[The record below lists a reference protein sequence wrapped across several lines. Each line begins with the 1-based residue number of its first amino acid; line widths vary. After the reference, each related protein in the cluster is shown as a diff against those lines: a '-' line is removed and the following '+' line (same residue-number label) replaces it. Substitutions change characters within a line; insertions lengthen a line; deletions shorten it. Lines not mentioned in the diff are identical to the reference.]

1 MSTIKGK
8 GIPTRKTKGAIGD
21 IYIDSTTGKQYKCT
35 NAYGVNGEFDYTW
48 RAEKQESVQNGKV
61 EVKPAKPVESKVVPE
76 KKVEEPV
83 KEEVVETA
91 KAPVEAEGVIVAE
104 PEKGEVKEEVP
115 ATGKKRTNY
124 AAAYDKKSK

>member
-83 KEEVVETA
+83 KVE
-91 KAPVEAEGVIVAE
+91 VEAEPVAE
-104 PEKGEVKEEVP
+104 PEKEEVKEE
-115 ATGKKRTNY
+115 ALAEQAKAKKRTNY

>member
-8 GIPTRKTKGAIGD
+8 GIPTRKTQGAIGD
-21 IYIDSTTGKQYKCT
+21 IYVDSTTGKRYKCT

-48 RAEKQESVQNGKV
+48 RAEKQEPAQNAKV
-61 EVKPAKPVESKVVPE
+61 EPAPVKQKAAPE

-83 KEEVVETA
+83 KEEVDEPA
-91 KAPVEAEGVIVAE
+91 KAPVEVEAEVIAE
-104 PEKGEVKEEVP
+104 PAKEEVKEEAP
-115 ATGKKRTNY
+115 AEQPKTKKRTNY